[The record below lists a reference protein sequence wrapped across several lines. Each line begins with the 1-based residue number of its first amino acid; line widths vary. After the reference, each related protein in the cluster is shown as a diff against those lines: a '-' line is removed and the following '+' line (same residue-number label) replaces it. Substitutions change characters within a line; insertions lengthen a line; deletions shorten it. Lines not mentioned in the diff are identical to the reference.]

1 MTIRLPVL
9 AAGAIGLA
17 CLVGGAVSGARAGE
31 GCIYQGAMYSDGAFT
46 CQAGVRF
53 KCDDGDWKSK
63 KERCTSERV
72 VERRDTTTYSG
83 MVSEVDPS
91 SSTIILRSESSE
103 APRRYTFTKKTTFID
118 EAGDSVTYET
128 IRNRPVTVYYEKD
141 GDRLVVNRVIV
152 TGPSAGVIQRKE
164 TTEERET
171 D

>member
-1 MTIRLPVL
+1 MPGWRGRLRRT
-9 AAGAIGLA
+9 GRRGLH
-17 CLVGGAVSGARAGE
+17 LP
-31 GCIYQGAMYSDGAFT
+31 GCDVSDGAFT

-83 MVSEVDPS
+83 TVSKVDPS

-118 EAGDSVTYET
+118 EAGNSVTYET

-141 GDRLVVNRVIV
+141 GERLVVNRGIV
-152 TGPSAGVIQRKE
+152 SGPSAGVIQRKE